1 MHDIKY
7 RRSALKE
14 IKKLDKQ
21 IRKEMILQIESC
33 AENPFE
39 GKSLKGD
46 LSSYLSY
53 DFTYKGVSYR
63 IIYTINQLTKAIT
76 VEMAGTRENIY
87 NNFKRK
93 L

>member
-21 IRKEMILQIESC
+21 IRKELVFQIESC
-33 AENPFE
+33 AEKPNE

-46 LSSYLSY
+46 LRGYLSY
-53 DFTYKGVSYR
+53 DFTFKGVSYR
-63 IIYTINQLTKAIT
+63 IIYTNDEEGQAVTI
-76 VEMAGTRENIY
+76 EMAGTRGNIY
-87 NNFKRK
+87 KDLKRK

>member
-1 MHDIKY
+1 MHIEY

-14 IKKLDKQ
+14 IKKLDKL
-21 IRKEMILQIESC
+21 IRKEMVSRIKTC
-33 AENPFE
+33 AENPKE

-53 DFTYKGVSYR
+53 DFIFKGVSYR
-63 IIYTINQLTKAIT
+63 IIYTIDKKSKTIT
-76 VEMAGTRENIY
+76 IEMVGSRENIY
-87 NNFKRK
+87 KYLKRM